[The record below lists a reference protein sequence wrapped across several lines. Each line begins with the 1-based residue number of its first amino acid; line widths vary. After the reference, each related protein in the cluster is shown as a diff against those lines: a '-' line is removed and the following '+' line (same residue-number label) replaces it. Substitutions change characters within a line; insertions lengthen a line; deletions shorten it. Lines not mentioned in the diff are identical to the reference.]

1 MRGKFLTFFLFFAL
15 PELGRVQQAIKIVH
29 ETLHPKSSGPSG
41 LPAERAQA
49 PGTSSINYSRVN
61 PISI

>member
-1 MRGKFLTFFLFFAL
+1 MPIWIVYNSNAL

-49 PGTSSINYSRVN
+49 PGPSSIN
-61 PISI
+61 